1 MTSMSA
7 VILAG
12 GAMGLASA
20 LHCGA
25 MCSGVCG
32 AALMMLQPGGGWQ
45 RSLNIV
51 MLHAGRITI
60 YASLG
65 AVGAAIGSSL
75 ITPDI
80 AVKFRALQWAS
91 AIALMAMG
99 LAMAGMLPRV
109 IAFQRSAEIIT
120 VAVEGC
126 VQRLRRWPRTAPF
139 ALGIAWG
146 ANACPMVYGAVFTA
160 MLTGTASNGA
170 AFMSA
175 FGLGTLPA
183 LIASGYGVSKLR
195 ALASRSTAQSLCGI
209 AIAISGFA
217 SLYASSMAPSLNF
230 SSVFC
235 LTP

>member
-1 MTSMSA
+1 MADLPA

-12 GAMGLASA
+12 SAMGLASA

-32 AALMMLQPGGGWQ
+32 AALMMLQPGDGRQ
-45 RSLNIV
+45 RRANV
-51 MLHAGRITI
+51 AMLHAGRISL

-99 LAMAGMLPRV
+99 LAMAGMLPR
-109 IAFQRSAEIIT
+109 IPALQRSAGIIT
-120 VAVEGC
+120 AAVESC
-126 VQRLRRWPRTAPF
+126 VHHLRRWPRSAPF
-139 ALGIAWG
+139 ALGVAWG

-160 MLTGTASNGA
+160 MLTGTAFNGA
-170 AFMSA
+170 AFMVA

-183 LIASGYGVSKLR
+183 LIASGYGISKLQT
-195 ALASRSTAQSLCGI
+195 LASHSAAQSLFGI
-209 AIAISGFA
+209 AIAIAGFA
-217 SLYASSMAPSLNF
+217 SLYASSIAPSLSF
-230 SSVFC
+230 GSIFC